1 MNSKEEL
8 KFRIL
13 ICLYKTQDTGNS
25 VTGISKTLQKEKY
38 EISRSMIQMEK
49 EGLVDRSDN
58 RAPKLTEKGK
68 ERAEY
73 YQARIDVVLN
83 HLLYV
88 GVDLEHAKQDSYILA
103 LRCSDAMI
111 EVMKKNDER
120 YRVRRKLRGRK
131 KFDGATLCKEMRD
144 GTYEFPFIVYRD
156 KLKENSIISMANR
169 AFEHPCT
176 LCVHNGRGTIQ
187 IRILYLLEKSRLNG
201 MPVTGQVVKFDYF
214 DHGYYTSAEMYGD
227 IISFPAAALNFMNMG
242 EGAGQILHGGV
253 GVRLQSSVG
262 SMHMFESEAYFT
274 LLI

>member
-1 MNSKEEL
+1 MDSKEEL

-13 ICLYKTQDTGNS
+13 ICLYKTQNIGNS

-38 EISRSMIQMEK
+38 EISRSMIQLEK

-68 ERAEY
+68 KKAEY
-73 YQARIDVVLN
+73 FQDRIDVVLN
-83 HLLYV
+83 HLLYE
-88 GVDLEHAKQDSYILA
+88 GLDLENAKQDSYVLA

-111 EVMKKNDER
+111 TNLKKNDER

-144 GTYEFPFIVYRD
+144 GTYEFPFVIYREQM
-156 KLKENSIISMANR
+156 KENNIISMANK

-176 LCVHNGRGTIQ
+176 LCVRDGKGMIQ
-187 IRILYLLEKSRLNG
+187 IRIRHVLEKSKLNG
-201 MPVTGQVVKFDYF
+201 IPMTGQVIKFDYF
-214 DHGYYTSAEMYGD
+214 DHGYFTSAEIYGD
-227 IISFPAAALNFMNMG
+227 IISFPASALEFINMG
-242 EGAGQILHGGV
+242 EDAGQVLHGGA
-253 GVRLQSSVG
+253 GIRLQSSVG
-262 SMHMFESEAYFT
+262 STHMPESGAYFT